1 MEGTKKMGESVAVSI
16 PVQMLAITDRDGR
29 VTPLWFR
36 FETEEHTIEKIA
48 VERVI
53 SRDESNSVGIRE
65 SKFICSVVISGTRH
79 LIELRYHLL
88 TRRWRIFQFLS

>member
-1 MEGTKKMGESVAVSI
+1 MEGAKKMGESVPVSI
-16 PVQMLAITDRDGR
+16 PVQMLSLTNRDGV
-29 VTPLWFR
+29 VTPIWFKL
-36 FETEEHTIEKIA
+36 ETEDHTIEKIA
-48 VERVI
+48 VEKVI